1 MHTYEINY
9 TTATAEGEVTLT
21 LDPMATKLQ
30 IVEAVARHCH
40 PDEQQEIGD
49 VFDEA
54 EHAGMEDHL
63 MLMAKLGILTIWYT
77 IDNELEEHHL

>member
-1 MHTYEINY
+1 MHTYKINY
-9 TTATAEGEVTLT
+9 TTATIEGEATLT
-21 LDPMATKLQ
+21 VDPMATKLQ

-40 PDEQQEIGD
+40 PDESQEIGD

-54 EHAGMEDHL
+54 EHAEMEDHL
-63 MLMAKLGILTIWYT
+63 ILMAKLGILSIWYT